1 MKLVRLF
8 NFPYYIVLISIFLP
22 LVSVLLWI
30 EMHRIILVFC
40 IYLFLILLLSKKQK
54 LIFSKSSLA
63 FLSLFG
69 LLFLYDQAIGRGLF
83 YFSNSHLVIYTFIFY
98 NCFLIGEKSIDDDL
112 KLINQINKIY
122 YLILIFMFL
131 ELGVQVSGS
140 NILYA
145 LFSRGGDFESIIQ
158 VYREYHNRFAAV
170 VGLNITALNS
180 LILGQQIA
188 GQLNLYAMIW
198 FLPFY
203 YKINNQLLSTNRK
216 IWFSIALFLFIISP
230 TMTSSIL
237 LVITLLLFLF
247 YLQISKL
254 NSLKSRLISL
264 LTILLF
270 SGFLLKFLFPLFFNN
285 ELSDSSK
292 TFFSP
297 EGYAF
302 SGALSYYLFGMM
314 YPIFYYID
322 LSFFDKIFGLMN
334 PESLWAELGFI
345 KLLIT
350 NGALWLLLF
359 FGPILLIIKASFKL
373 SKNLNFKIKSISE
386 KEKLLKQWI
395 WLAQVNG
402 LICLITVLS
411 LIHYIVIFK
420 LGAIQ
425 LFAFHLSVTLY
436 ALRKVKLI
444 KNESFL

>member
-22 LVSVLLWI
+22 LLSVFLWI
-30 EMHRIILVFC
+30 EMHRIILVC
-40 IYLFLILLLSKKQK
+40 CVYLFLILLLSKKEK
-54 LIFSKSSLA
+54 LIFSKSSLVLLA
-63 FLSLFG
+63 LFS

-98 NCFLIGEKSIDDDL
+98 NCFLISEKSIDDDI
-112 KLINQINKIY
+112 KLINQTNKIY
-122 YLILIFMFL
+122 YLILTFMFL
-131 ELGVQVSGS
+131 ELGVQISGS
-140 NILYA
+140 NILYS

-158 VYREYHNRFAAV
+158 VYREYHNRFAAA
-170 VGLNITALNS
+170 VGLKITALNS
-180 LILGQQIA
+180 LVLGNQIA

-203 YKINNQLLSTNRK
+203 YKINRELLRANRK

-237 LVITLLLFLF
+237 LIITLLLFLF
-247 YLQISKL
+247 YLRISKL
-254 NSLKSRLISL
+254 NSLKSRLISSI
-264 LTILLF
+264 TILMF

-285 ELSDSSK
+285 ELSDSTK

-302 SGALSYYLFGMM
+302 SGALSYYIFGML
-314 YPIFYYID
+314 YPLFYYFD
-322 LSFFDKIFGLMN
+322 LSFFDKIFGAMN
-334 PESLWAELGFI
+334 PESLWAELGFL

-359 FGPILLIIKASFKL
+359 FAPIILIIRSSFKL
-373 SKNLNFKIKSISE
+373 SKNLSFKINSIS
-386 KEKLLKQWI
+386 KREKLLKKWI
-395 WLAQVNG
+395 WLAQVNA
-402 LICLITVLS
+402 LICFVNVLS

-425 LFAFHLSVTLY
+425 LFAFHLSVTLF
-436 ALRKVKLI
+436 AIRKVKLL
-444 KNESFL
+444 KNEYLI